1 MRTPV
6 QGLAHARGCLKTG
19 ACAVPCLD
27 ERMRSAVGG
36 GWRMRVAISKL
47 AHAALC
53 RDWRMRN
60 TVSSIAHAQC
70 GSKRGTCLVI
80 FPGSRVRIAVSR
92 MAPA

>member
-6 QGLAHARGCLKTG
+6 QGLAHAHGCLKTG

-36 GWRMRVAISKL
+36 TGACVLLSKL

-80 FPGSRVRIAVSR
+80 FPESRVRIAVSR

>member
-1 MRTPV
+1 MRV
-6 QGLAHARGCLKTG
+6 AVSRRAHAQCRAWMS
-19 ACAVPCLD
+19 ACVVLW
-27 ERMRSAVGG
+27 GG
-36 GWRMRVAISKL
+36 DWRMRVAISKL

>member
-36 GWRMRVAISKL
+36 GTGACVLLSRNWRMQRCAETG
-47 AHAALC
+47 AC
-53 RDWRMRN
+53 
-60 TVSSIAHAQC
+60 
-70 GSKRGTCLVI
+70 VI
-80 FPGSRVRIAVSR
+80 LS
-92 MAPA
+92 PA

>member
-36 GWRMRVAISKL
+36 GL
-47 AHAALC
+47 AHACCYLEIGACSAVQRL
-53 RDWRMRN
+53 
-60 TVSSIAHAQC
+60 AHA
-70 GSKRGTCLVI
+70 
-80 FPGSRVRIAVSR
+80 
-92 MAPA
+92 